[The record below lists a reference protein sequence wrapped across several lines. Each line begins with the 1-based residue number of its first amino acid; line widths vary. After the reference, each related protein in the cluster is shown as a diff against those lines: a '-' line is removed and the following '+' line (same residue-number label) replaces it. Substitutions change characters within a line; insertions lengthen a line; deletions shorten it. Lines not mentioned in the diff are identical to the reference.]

1 MFAWILALVAGVAGA
16 VLSYPRLATAGPV
29 TRFAAMLRGI
39 GVGLVAALGLN
50 VLLGAGREPQ
60 PLVALDVSRSWLRGR
75 DSTAFRAVRDAALRA
90 APDSVL
96 AFGDSVRRA
105 TDGSESTDAATR
117 LRPIAERAIAS
128 GRPVVVY
135 TDGEI
140 DDPDVLSGLP
150 SGSRVILGD
159 SAVVRDAAISEVQAP
174 RVVSGGDT
182 VEARVTVV
190 AASGGAAAGTLTLS
204 MDGRTV
210 ASTPL
215 DSLGAFAE
223 RTVVLRFVPS
233 GGAGDRELRATLQ
246 SLGDGEPANDA
257 GSAVIDV
264 TTAAA
269 AVLVSSSPDLDARE
283 LAALLRGTV
292 ALPTKSYLRVAPGQ
306 WREDGSLAPVSEET
320 VKRAVL
326 AAPLVVLHGD
336 TALFG
341 APRAVT
347 RGALALVAPPPP
359 NSGEW
364 FATGAPLS
372 PMSTSLA
379 GMAWDSLPPL
389 EVAASMPT
397 DVEFEVLEVRRARR
411 LDRRVAIAGWERPRR
426 IIVAGAAGFWRWRFR
441 GGVGTEAYSATW
453 GSIFDWLAGERSDVR
468 AAVPATGAVRA
479 GDPIVWQRGT
489 APDSVVDAVLVR
501 RGGAEPDTIALR
513 FGGTNTTTESP
524 PLAQGVYSVTTR
536 GGASLLVVNPSTE
549 LLPRRPT
556 VRSGTYGTRPAR
568 GERPRAQDYSWLF
581 GAALVA
587 LCTEWVLRRRVG
599 LR

>member
-1 MFAWILALVAGVAGA
+1 MFAWILAILAGIAGA
-16 VLSYPRLATAGPV
+16 VLSYPRLATAGPL
-29 TRFAAMLRGI
+29 TRTAALLRGT
-39 GVGLVAALGLN
+39 GVGLVVALALN
-50 VLLGAGREPQ
+50 VLLGAGREPR

-75 DSTAFRAVRDAALRA
+75 DSAAFLAAREAALRA

-105 TDGSESTDAATR
+105 TGGSESMDAASR
-117 LRPIAERAIAS
+117 LRPIAERALAA
-128 GRPVVVY
+128 GRPIVVY

-150 SGSRVILGD
+150 AGSRIILGD
-159 SAVVRDAAISEVQAP
+159 SAQVKDAAISEVQAP

-182 VEARVTVV
+182 VEARVTVI
-190 AASGGAAAGTLTLS
+190 AASGGAGAGILTLS

-210 ASTPL
+210 ASAPL

-283 LAALLRGTV
+283 LATLLRGTV
-292 ALPTKSYLRVAPGQ
+292 ALPAKAYLRVAPGQ
-306 WREDGSLAPVSEET
+306 WREDGSLAPVSEEA
-320 VKRAVL
+320 VKRAVV

-341 APRAVT
+341 PPRSIT

-372 PMSTSLA
+372 PMSTSLT

-389 EVAASMPT
+389 EVSASMPS
-397 DVEFEVLEVRRARR
+397 DVEFEVLEARRARR

-441 GGVGTEAYSATW
+441 GGVGTEAYTATW

-468 AAVPATGAVRA
+468 AAVPVTGAVRD

-489 APDSVVDAVLVR
+489 SPDSVVSAVLVR
-501 RGGAEPDTIALR
+501 RGDTGADTLSLK

-524 PLAQGVYSVTTR
+524 SLATGIYDVTTR
-536 GGASLLVVNPSTE
+536 GGASLLVVNPSSE

-556 VRSGTYGTRPAR
+556 VRSGTYGTRAAK

-581 GAALVA
+581 AAALIA

>member
-1 MFAWILALVAGVAGA
+1 MFAWILAILAGVAGA
-16 VLSYPRLATAGPV
+16 LLSYPRLATAGPF
-29 TRFAAMLRGI
+29 TRLAALLRGI

-50 VLLGAGREPQ
+50 VLLGAGREPR
-60 PLVALDVSRSWLRGR
+60 PLVALDVSSSWLRGR
-75 DSTAFRAVRDAALRA
+75 DSTAFLAARQAALRA

-105 TDGSESTDAATR
+105 TGDTESSDAATR

-128 GRPVVVY
+128 GRPVVIY

-159 SAVVRDAAISEVQAP
+159 STSVRDAAVSEVQAP
-174 RVVSGGDT
+174 RVVSGGDS
-182 VEARVTVV
+182 VEARVTIV
-190 AASGGAAAGTLTLS
+190 AASGGAGAGTLTLS

-210 ASTPL
+210 ASAVI
-215 DSLGAFAE
+215 DSLGGYAE

-233 GGAGDRELRATLQ
+233 GAAGDRELRASIQ
-246 SLGDGEPANDA
+246 SLGDSEPANDA

-269 AVLVSSSPDLDARE
+269 AVLVSTSPDLDARE
-283 LAALLRGTV
+283 LAAVLRGTV
-292 ALPTKSYLRVAPGQ
+292 ALPAKAYLRVAPGQ

-320 VKRAVL
+320 VKRAVR

-341 APRAVT
+341 QPRAMT

-359 NSGEW
+359 NTGEW

-372 PMSTSLA
+372 PMSTSLT
-379 GMAWDSLPPL
+379 GMQWDSLPPL

-426 IIVAGAAGFWRWRFR
+426 IIIAGASGFWRWRFR
-441 GGVGTEAYSATW
+441 GGVGTEAYTATW

-468 AAVPATGAVRA
+468 AAVPAVGAVRA
-479 GDPIVWQRGT
+479 GDPVTWQRGT
-489 APDSVVDAVLVR
+489 APDSVVSAVVAR
-501 RGGAEPDTIALR
+501 RGATGADTISLR

-524 PLAQGVYSVTTR
+524 SLAPGVYDVTTA
-536 GGASLLVVNPSTE
+536 GGASVLVVNPSSE
-549 LLPRRPT
+549 LLPRRAT
-556 VRSGTYGTRPAR
+556 VRSGTHGTRPAR

-581 GAALVA
+581 GAALIA
-587 LCTEWVLRRRVG
+587 LCSEWVLRRRVG

>member
-1 MFAWILALVAGVAGA
+1 
-16 VLSYPRLATAGPV
+16 
-29 TRFAAMLRGI
+29 
-39 GVGLVAALGLN
+39 
-50 VLLGAGREPQ
+50 
-60 PLVALDVSRSWLRGR
+60 
-75 DSTAFRAVRDAALRA
+75 
-90 APDSVL
+90 
-96 AFGDSVRRA
+96 
-105 TDGSESTDAATR
+105 
-117 LRPIAERAIAS
+117 
-128 GRPVVVY
+128 
-135 TDGEI
+135 
-140 DDPDVLSGLP
+140 
-150 SGSRVILGD
+150 
-159 SAVVRDAAISEVQAP
+159 
-174 RVVSGGDT
+174 
-182 VEARVTVV
+182 
-190 AASGGAAAGTLTLS
+190 

-210 ASTPL
+210 ATAPL

-233 GGAGDRELRATLQ
+233 GGAGDRELRATIQ
-246 SLGDGEPANDA
+246 SLGDREPSNDA

-283 LAALLRGTV
+283 LGAMLRGTV
-292 ALPTKSYLRVAPGQ
+292 ALPAKSYLRVAPGQ
-306 WREDGSLAPVSEET
+306 WREDGSLAPVREET
-320 VKRAVL
+320 VRRAVQ

-341 APRAVT
+341 PPRSIT

-372 PMSTSLA
+372 PMSTSLT

-389 EVAASMPT
+389 EVSASMPS
-397 DVEFEVLEVRRARR
+397 DVQFEVLEARRARR

-441 GGVGTEAYSATW
+441 GGVGSEAYTATW

-468 AAVPATGAVRA
+468 AAVPATSAVRA
-479 GDPIVWQRGT
+479 GDPIIWQRGT
-489 APDSVVDAVLVR
+489 DPDSVISAVLVR
-501 RGGAEPDTIALR
+501 RGGTVADTVPLR
-513 FGGTNTTTESP
+513 FGGTNTTAESS
-524 PLAQGVYSVTTR
+524 PLTPGIYDVTTR
-536 GGASLLVVNPSTE
+536 GGTSLLVVNPSSE

-556 VRSGTYGTRPAR
+556 VRSGTYGTRAAR

-581 GAALVA
+581 GAALIA
-587 LCTEWVLRRRVG
+587 LCSEWILRRRAG

>member
-1 MFAWILALVAGVAGA
+1 MFAWILALLAGVAGA
-16 VLSYPRLATAGPV
+16 VLSYPRLASSGPV
-29 TRFAAMLRGI
+29 TRLAALLRGL

-60 PLVALDVSRSWLRGR
+60 PLVALDVSHSWLRGR
-75 DSTAFRAVRDAALRA
+75 DSTAFHAVRAAALRA

-233 GGAGDRELRATLQ
+233 GGAGDRELRASLQ
-246 SLGDGEPANDA
+246 SLGDREPANDA

-341 APRAVT
+341 PPRSVT

-389 EVAASMPT
+389 EVAAAMPT
-397 DVEFEVLEVRRARR
+397 DVQFEVLEVRRARR

-426 IIVAGAAGFWRWRFR
+426 IIVAGASGFWRWRFR
-441 GGVGTEAYSATW
+441 GGVGTEAYTATW

-489 APDSVVDAVLVR
+489 APDSVVAAVLVR
-501 RGGAEPDTIALR
+501 RGGAEADTIALK
-513 FGGTNTTTESP
+513 FGGTNTTAESP
-524 PLAQGVYSVTTR
+524 ALAPGVYNVTTR
-536 GGASLLVVNPSTE
+536 GGASLLVVNPSSE

-556 VRSGTYGTRPAR
+556 VRSGIYGTRPAR